1 VGEEKEERPAIGTWG
16 RREKEGSAA
25 AAGRSRRVRERERK
39 EGEREEKAWDSV
51 VQ

>member
-25 AAGRSRRVRERERK
+25 AAGRSRRVRERER
-39 EGEREEKAWDSV
+39 GEREEKAWDSV

>member
-1 VGEEKEERPAIGTWG
+1 VVAVGEEKEEWPAIGNLG
-16 RREKEGSAA
+16 EERRGISGGS
-25 AAGRSRRVRERERK
+25 RQEQ